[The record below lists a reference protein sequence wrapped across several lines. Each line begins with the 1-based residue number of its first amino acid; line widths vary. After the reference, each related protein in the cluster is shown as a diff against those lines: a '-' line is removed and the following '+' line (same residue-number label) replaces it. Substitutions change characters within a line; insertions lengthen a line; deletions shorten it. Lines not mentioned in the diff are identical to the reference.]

1 MSSLPLYLQLS
12 EQLSQFITPK
22 DRRHLQVFSELIG
35 AILMSGSAC
44 MSHWTPFLSH
54 RNCKARSHLER
65 ISYFLKNSAIDSQ
78 TFYEPL
84 LQFFLHAWQGK
95 SMTLVL
101 DTSMQWDKFCL
112 IQVCLAWGGRSIPI
126 AHEVLEHGSAT
137 VGFDQYLPVLK
148 AAQALL
154 PKDVQV
160 TFLADRG
167 FEHGELI
174 RWLNQQGW
182 DWAIRA
188 KCDLLIDLG
197 LELPPQAVAT
207 LKPLA
212 KVAFLYPDV
221 KILGDINCHFAIANC
236 PEAKE
241 TWAIV
246 TSIRTTGDIFRVYG
260 GRFGGIE
267 PHFKDHKSGA
277 FNLPKSRLRHAQALS
292 CLFLLMAT
300 AQILAISIGFWMDYN
315 QQRSRIDAHTRRG
328 LSFLQLGLRQIK
340 SLCHL
345 QQSLP
350 DFSALPYCNPPP
362 AYASRQK
369 QSLQATRHNFSQV
382 WEFDF

>member
-65 ISYFLKNSAIDSQ
+65 ISYFLKNSAIDPQ

-160 TFLADRG
+160 TFLAD
-167 FEHGELI
+167 
-174 RWLNQQGW
+174 
-182 DWAIRA
+182 
-188 KCDLLIDLG
+188 
-197 LELPPQAVAT
+197 
-207 LKPLA
+207 PL
-212 KVAFLYPDV
+212 
-221 KILGDINCHFAIANC
+221 
-236 PEAKE
+236 
-241 TWAIV
+241 
-246 TSIRTTGDIFRVYG
+246 
-260 GRFGGIE
+260 
-267 PHFKDHKSGA
+267 
-277 FNLPKSRLRHAQALS
+277 
-292 CLFLLMAT
+292 
-300 AQILAISIGFWMDYN
+300 ILAFPINGGFD
-315 QQRSRIDAHTRRG
+315 T
-328 LSFLQLGLRQIK
+328 
-340 SLCHL
+340 
-345 QQSLP
+345 
-350 DFSALPYCNPPP
+350 
-362 AYASRQK
+362 
-369 QSLQATRHNFSQV
+369 T
-382 WEFDF
+382 